1 MKYIIIQ
8 RMLNGLG
15 FNNEIYKMLLPIYN
29 LNTRMADLFENRLYR
44 LQTLGLITK
53 EKQHAVKIVLSL
65 LKIKITSI
73 I

>member
-1 MKYIIIQ
+1 MNYIINQ
-8 RMLNGLG
+8 YWLNGLV
-15 FNNEIYKMLLPIYN
+15 FNKEIYKMQLPIYN
-29 LNTRMADLFENRLYR
+29 LNTCTADLFKNRLYR

-53 EKQHAVKIVLSL
+53 EKQHAVKIVFSM